1 MRNATQVTVSPGT
14 TTDLQP
20 AVLIWVEG
28 PPGNRFELTSSS
40 DDLTFEMDD
49 AVDTSLGVAGVMDM
63 TNAAYDT
70 ITELVAA
77 INADTDGYWKAARVG
92 ALNADSVSTGITVAQ
107 TEVTVTGKIGF
118 YIQWDNS
125 ESNNLSITAGM
136 EVLNSTATNALIG
149 QAHGDV
155 PAGACLTHGTIKKY
169 LPEPIVG
176 YRAPA
181 CRERQIVL
189 NSFKFTPTYTGTAA
203 GTVYYIKEASQ
214 ITGPTF
220 TCQASTVETEIVFD
234 ELGGYP
240 QGLVLPPGYHALIRM
255 TGTDVSAVAGESV
268 TFTYGDPE

>member
-1 MRNATQVTVSPGT
+1 MRNKTQVTVSPGT

-20 AVLIWVEG
+20 AVLIWAEG
-28 PPGNRFELTSSS
+28 PPGNRFELTASS

-49 AVDTSLGVAGVMDM
+49 AVDTSIGVSGVMDM
-63 TNAAYDT
+63 TAAAYDT

-77 INADTDGYWKAARVG
+77 INADTDGYWKAVKVG
-92 ALNADSVSTGITVAQ
+92 SLNADSTSTGTTVAQ
-107 TEVTVTGKIGF
+107 TEVTVTGKKGF
-118 YIQWDNS
+118 YIQWDCTETNF
-125 ESNNLSITAGM
+125 LTICAGM
-136 EVLNSTATNALIG
+136 EVLNSTATNALVGIG
-149 QAHGDV
+149 HVDV
-155 PAGACLTHGTIKKY
+155 PAGACVTHGTIKKY

-203 GTVYYIKEASQ
+203 GTVYYVKGALE
-214 ITGPTF
+214 ITGPVF

-240 QGLVLPPGYHALIRM
+240 EGLVLPPGYHAVIRM
-255 TGTDVSAVAGESV
+255 TATDVTAVAAESV